1 MIVRSFVLF
10 GCAVFATQAV
20 AQGAA
25 ASAPSASAARVQPT
39 VAPAQAC
46 QAAVVDSLRKNRG
59 KDAADVQFSTG
70 ARISQTPGSDEAA
83 VKGEG
88 RYKLAGRVQRFSYGC
103 SVNLAT
109 GATPGAVIQETG
121 SSAAVA
127 DVAAFEPDL
136 SKLSPADCESAI
148 ALNLKRRYPRV
159 GQITLDGESRRL
171 SPGVDQRIVLDGRGA
186 MRPAPGMLAVPIAYR
201 CEIDPRSG
209 RVLAVQ
215 ANPQTQAE

>member
-1 MIVRSFVLF
+1 MIVRGFLLF
-10 GCAVFATQAV
+10 GCAIVATQAA
-20 AQGAA
+20 AQGPAA
-25 ASAPSASAARVQPT
+25 SASAARVQPT
-39 VAPAQAC
+39 ATPALAC
-46 QAAVVDSLRKNRG
+46 QAAVIDSLRKNRG
-59 KDAADVQFSTG
+59 KDAADVQFNSG
-70 ARISQTPGSDEAA
+70 ARITQTPGGDEAS
-83 VKGEG
+83 VRGEG
-88 RYKLAGRVQRFSYGC
+88 RYKLAGRAQRFSYGC

-127 DVAAFEPDL
+127 EVAAFEPDL

-159 GQITLDGESRRL
+159 GHITLDGESRRL

-186 MRPAPGMLAVPIAYR
+186 MQPAPGMLAVPIAYR
-201 CEIDPRSG
+201 CEIDPRNG

-215 ANPQTQAE
+215 ANPQNQAE